1 MSHTVPV
8 ATPTNSGLTSRQSKT
23 DLWLFRCTVELAR
36 IQETIT
42 VSTFNTP
49 GTRTGSG
56 IQELGVLVGVAVEHE
71 KLMSI
76 WKHALPEYLRFGDLD
91 LNRPGDGQ
99 KLTLYSRYQRPEHL
113 I

>member
-1 MSHTVPV
+1 
-8 ATPTNSGLTSRQSKT
+8 
-23 DLWLFRCTVELAR
+23 
-36 IQETIT
+36 

-49 GTRTGSG
+49 GPRISSG

-76 WKHALPEYLRFGDLD
+76 WKHALPEYLRFEDLD
-91 LNRPGDGQ
+91 SNRPGDGQ
-99 KLTLYSRYQRPEHL
+99 KLTLYSRYRKLEDR